1 MSKIVNVLIKDKNTL
16 IINQDAKKGDE
27 IDLSLL
33 NSIDLTN
40 IEKQINQGL
49 DDVYTRKLQ
58 EREKEWKNLQEVAV
72 EQAKLT
78 ATMELQNKIATL
90 EVKMS
95 SQEEVLKSK
104 YEQAA
109 LEKQNELQNR
119 INNLENNMEVVKKEI
134 LLEKEKEFLTKEEHY
149 KQIINTL
156 QEEKNRLT
164 LEKSMINVKK
174 IGERLEHWCANEF
187 EQFSLNGFVN
197 CTFEKDNKSVKE
209 DDETKGTKA
218 DYIFKVYAT
227 SDKNENEILTSVA
240 CEMKSEDPTSTN
252 KKKNSDHYK
261 KLDADRRKKNCEY
274 ALLISELEWNDAN
287 DVPIRKVKDYEKMY
301 VVRPQYFITF
311 LNIVTNLAKKYQEL
325 LLEKAKERILFK
337 ESDDLLREFEE
348 LKINAFDKPLLKLE
362 KEVSELSKQR
372 QIISDAAE
380 KMGVSINKITD
391 NILVDIRKKI
401 DNFNITKI
409 NKKITKLEE

>member
-197 CTFEKDNKSVKE
+197 CTFEK
-209 DDETKGTKA
+209 
-218 DYIFKVYAT
+218 
-227 SDKNENEILTSVA
+227 
-240 CEMKSEDPTSTN
+240 
-252 KKKNSDHYK
+252 
-261 KLDADRRKKNCEY
+261 R
-274 ALLISELEWNDAN
+274 
-287 DVPIRKVKDYEKMY
+287 
-301 VVRPQYFITF
+301 
-311 LNIVTNLAKKYQEL
+311 
-325 LLEKAKERILFK
+325 
-337 ESDDLLREFEE
+337 
-348 LKINAFDKPLLKLE
+348 
-362 KEVSELSKQR
+362 
-372 QIISDAAE
+372 
-380 KMGVSINKITD
+380 
-391 NILVDIRKKI
+391 
-401 DNFNITKI
+401 
-409 NKKITKLEE
+409 

>member
-90 EVKMS
+90 EAKMS

-134 LLEKEKEFLTKEEHY
+134 LLEKEK
-149 KQIINTL
+149 
-156 QEEKNRLT
+156 
-164 LEKSMINVKK
+164 
-174 IGERLEHWCANEF
+174 
-187 EQFSLNGFVN
+187 
-197 CTFEKDNKSVKE
+197 
-209 DDETKGTKA
+209 
-218 DYIFKVYAT
+218 
-227 SDKNENEILTSVA
+227 
-240 CEMKSEDPTSTN
+240 
-252 KKKNSDHYK
+252 
-261 KLDADRRKKNCEY
+261 
-274 ALLISELEWNDAN
+274 
-287 DVPIRKVKDYEKMY
+287 
-301 VVRPQYFITF
+301 
-311 LNIVTNLAKKYQEL
+311 
-325 LLEKAKERILFK
+325 
-337 ESDDLLREFEE
+337 
-348 LKINAFDKPLLKLE
+348 
-362 KEVSELSKQR
+362 
-372 QIISDAAE
+372 
-380 KMGVSINKITD
+380 
-391 NILVDIRKKI
+391 
-401 DNFNITKI
+401 
-409 NKKITKLEE
+409 

>member
-90 EVKMS
+90 EAKMS

-209 DDETKGTKA
+209 DDDTKGTKA